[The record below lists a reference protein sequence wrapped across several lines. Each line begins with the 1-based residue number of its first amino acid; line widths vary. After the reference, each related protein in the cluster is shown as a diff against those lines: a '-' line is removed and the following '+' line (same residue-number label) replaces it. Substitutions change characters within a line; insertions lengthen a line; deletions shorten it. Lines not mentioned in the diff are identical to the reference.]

1 MHKTC
6 VVLYEKG
13 ANLCCGVIDVSMHTW
28 TACVCFCVL
37 SYLCVRCCMHIIFI
51 CFRLV
56 ASDLF
61 VFSSGS
67 VVHKFVYIY
76 IYIIDVLMMLYDID
90 ACMHGLG
97 RIDVW
102 ESTQI
107 VACVHSY
114 ITSATSVPTR

>member
-37 SYLCVRCCMHIIFI
+37 SVRCCMHIIYY
-51 CFRLV
+51 
-56 ASDLF
+56 
-61 VFSSGS
+61 
-67 VVHKFVYIY
+67 KFVYIY
-76 IYIIDVLMMLYDID
+76 IYIIDVLMMMLYDID